1 MTIADMMVAP
11 IAATERPTLVGN
23 RLALAG
29 VAMYFLE
36 WVGIIAFN
44 FGNVPASQG
53 TKAAEILAQYVQHG
67 PGIELLAGWLSL
79 VLLGRIL
86 FVAGIRHALR
96 RSGADTLLADFAVL
110 AMAVSVILEVAA
122 YAIASGGAYAAA
134 GGADQSTIVG
144 IDGVANFVNLVLA
157 APIGVS
163 VLAASLAMV
172 RSRLF
177 PAWLSWLGRRRR
189 PRHLR
194 LRRDR
199 RPGVRGRWDLR
210 GRPVRDRVG
219 PPGTCPGS
227 LRDPAGRLG
236 LDDRHRRR
244 PVQGCWSSA
253 HDDARLTRRRDDPG
267 APGAGH
273 GARRRRPLRARH
285 RGDGRNVNANGAATL
300 VLGASFPVVGWL
312 IASRRPDNRIGWMFL
327 AAGVVFALGPLSS
340 SLRRVRSGRRA
351 GILAACGR
359 GGVAVDP
366 VLGSRVHA
374 DDPPAPLLSRWP
386 SSVSTMAADPLD
398 RGRFRRPHAGP
409 QCDRLVA
416 IPRTSVDGW
425 IGWIGGRPGIGH
437 CRSAAGC
444 GAVAKRGRR
453 GSWRRR
459 AHHPVPALGG
469 DGAPADQGVR
479 DRGHRRDRPVHPD
492 GAGAI
497 RIPAPADALVAMSS
511 HR

>member
-144 IDGVANFVNLVLA
+144 IDGVANFVNLILA

-177 PAWLSWLGRRRR
+177 PAWLSWLGVAAG
-189 PRHLR
+189 LFTCVY
-194 LRRDR
+194 
-199 RPGVRGRWDLR
+199 GVI
-210 GRPVRDRVG
+210 VG
-219 PPGTCPGS
+219 PAFAAGGTCAAALCVTGSVLPGLAQALS
-227 LRDPAGRLG
+227 VTLAGGLG

-244 PVQGCWSSA
+244 PVQGRWSSA
-253 HDDARLTRRRDDPG
+253 RDDARLTSRRDDPG
-267 APGAGH
+267 ASGAGD
-273 GARRRRPLRARH
+273 GGRRRRPLRARH
-285 RGDGRNVNANGAATL
+285 CGDGRNARLERGRDADPRSELPDRRVADH
-300 VLGASFPVVGWL
+300 
-312 IASRRPDNRIGWMFL
+312 IAS
-327 AAGVVFALGPLSS
+327 
-340 SLRRVRSGRRA
+340 
-351 GILAACGR
+351 
-359 GGVAVDP
+359 
-366 VLGSRVHA
+366 
-374 DDPPAPLLSRWP
+374 
-386 SSVSTMAADPLD
+386 
-398 RGRFRRPHAGP
+398 
-409 QCDRLVA
+409 
-416 IPRTSVDGW
+416 PR
-425 IGWIGGRPGIGH
+425 
-437 CRSAAGC
+437 
-444 GAVAKRGRR
+444 
-453 GSWRRR
+453 
-459 AHHPVPALGG
+459 
-469 DGAPADQGVR
+469 
-479 DRGHRRDRPVHPD
+479 
-492 GAGAI
+492 
-497 RIPAPADALVAMSS
+497 
-511 HR
+511 

>member
-1 MTIADMMVAP
+1 
-11 IAATERPTLVGN
+11 
-23 RLALAG
+23 
-29 VAMYFLE
+29 MYFLE

-144 IDGVANFVNLVLA
+144 IDGVANFVNLILA

-177 PAWLSWLGRRRR
+177 PALAVLAWRRRR
-189 PRHLR
+189 PLHLR

-210 GRPVRDRVG
+210 SRPVRDRVG

-227 LRDPAGRLG
+227 LCDP
-236 LDDRHRRR
+236 
-244 PVQGCWSSA
+244 CWP
-253 HDDARLTRRRDDPG
+253 PG
-267 APGAGH
+267 
-273 GARRRRPLRARH
+273 
-285 RGDGRNVNANGAATL
+285 
-300 VLGASFPVVGWL
+300 
-312 IASRRPDNRIGWMFL
+312 
-327 AAGVVFALGPLSS
+327 
-340 SLRRVRSGRRA
+340 SG
-351 GILAACGR
+351 
-359 GGVAVDP
+359 
-366 VLGSRVHA
+366 
-374 DDPPAPLLSRWP
+374 
-386 SSVSTMAADPLD
+386 
-398 RGRFRRPHAGP
+398 
-409 QCDRLVA
+409 
-416 IPRTSVDGW
+416 
-425 IGWIGGRPGIGH
+425 
-437 CRSAAGC
+437 
-444 GAVAKRGRR
+444 
-453 GSWRRR
+453 
-459 AHHPVPALGG
+459 
-469 DGAPADQGVR
+469 
-479 DRGHRRDRPVHPD
+479 
-492 GAGAI
+492 
-497 RIPAPADALVAMSS
+497 
-511 HR
+511 